1 MRTARRSLLP
11 FAVMAILAV
20 GLAAYANSL
29 DGALV
34 FDDWPGLV
42 LNPFI
47 RSLRT
52 AVSAPPDSTLAGRP
66 VVSMTFAANLLLAGG
81 ETGAAFVRGAHAVNI
96 GIHLAAAL
104 ALFGVVRRTLR
115 SSVLAA
121 RFGPS
126 ATTVSM
132 VCSMLWVAH
141 PLTTS
146 AVTYVVQRAESLM
159 GLMYLLTL
167 HAAIRAWTSRPAAR
181 SAWSVASV
189 ACCAAGMGC
198 KEVMVTAPLL
208 VGLHDA
214 LFSEP
219 AARSSSWRQLLK
231 TVWGARW
238 PLYGALAATWLVLF
252 ALVASNPRPRSVGVG
267 IGDWSAWLYLK
278 TQAGVIAHY
287 FGLAVWPVRLS
298 MDYAVSPAV
307 SAIEVLPQLLI
318 LTACVVAT
326 GVGVVRRS
334 SWAFAGAWVFLILAP
349 SSSVLPIVTE
359 VAAEHRMYLPLAGIV
374 SLAVVLG
381 WGVLERLSVRMSAAV
396 PRRAGATAVR
406 RGGAV
411 LSATIALV
419 LVGSSVVLTRQ
430 RNDEFRS
437 EDALWAAAVR
447 HQPGNARAQ
456 GNLGAVLVRQRRY
469 AEAEGPLRLSL
480 ALRPDDQDTLS
491 NLGAALCGQGR
502 LSEGIPHLE
511 RALTLAP
518 DFGEARF
525 NLAEAL
531 LQSGRTAEALA
542 AYRQVL
548 EQAPDSVRTM
558 KRLAAILASD
568 PHDDIRDGR
577 LAVSIAEQ
585 LLVATN
591 GRDVDAFDL
600 LAAAYAEAG
609 RMEEAVRV
617 GEIAVGVAR
626 QSGREDQAREIA
638 ERVSLYRSGRPYRQA
653 AR

>member
-1 MRTARRSLLP
+1 M
-11 FAVMAILAV
+11 
-20 GLAAYANSL
+20 
-29 DGALV
+29 
-34 FDDWPGLV
+34 
-42 LNPFI
+42 
-47 RSLRT
+47 
-52 AVSAPPDSTLAGRP
+52 
-66 VVSMTFAANLLLAGG
+66 
-81 ETGAAFVRGAHAVNI
+81 
-96 GIHLAAAL
+96 
-104 ALFGVVRRTLR
+104 
-115 SSVLAA
+115 
-121 RFGPS
+121 
-126 ATTVSM
+126 
-132 VCSMLWVAH
+132 
-141 PLTTS
+141 
-146 AVTYVVQRAESLM
+146 
-159 GLMYLLTL
+159 
-167 HAAIRAWTSRPAAR
+167 
-181 SAWSVASV
+181 
-189 ACCAAGMGC
+189 
-198 KEVMVTAPLL
+198 
-208 VGLHDA
+208 
-214 LFSEP
+214 
-219 AARSSSWRQLLK
+219 
-231 TVWGARW
+231 
-238 PLYGALAATWLVLF
+238 
-252 ALVASNPRPRSVGVG
+252 
-267 IGDWSAWLYLK
+267 
-278 TQAGVIAHY
+278 
-287 FGLAVWPVRLS
+287 
-298 MDYAVSPAV
+298 
-307 SAIEVLPQLLI
+307 LI

-326 GVGVVRRS
+326 GFGVVRRS

-374 SLAVVLG
+374 SLAVVLW
-381 WGVLERLSVRMSAAV
+381 WGVLERLSVRMSAAM
-396 PRRAGATAVR
+396 PHGAGATGVR

-411 LSATIALV
+411 LSATIVLALV
-419 LVGSSVVLTRQ
+419 SSSVVLTRQ

-447 HQPGNARAQ
+447 HQPENARAQ
-456 GNLGAVLVRQRRY
+456 GNLGAALVRQRRY